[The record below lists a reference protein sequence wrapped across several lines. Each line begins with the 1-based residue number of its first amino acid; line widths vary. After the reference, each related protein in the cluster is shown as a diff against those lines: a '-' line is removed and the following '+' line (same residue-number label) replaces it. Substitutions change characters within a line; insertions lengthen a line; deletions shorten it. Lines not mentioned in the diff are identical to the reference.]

1 MLRRPSKTWRA
12 RSWRLNNLI
21 NDWYYVRNIE
31 TIADYV
37 DKMLDEI
44 FKVFNETDT
53 VSSKRKYFSYYFL

>member
-21 NDWYYVRNIE
+21 NDRYYIRNIE

-53 VSSKRKYFSYYFL
+53 VAERPIT